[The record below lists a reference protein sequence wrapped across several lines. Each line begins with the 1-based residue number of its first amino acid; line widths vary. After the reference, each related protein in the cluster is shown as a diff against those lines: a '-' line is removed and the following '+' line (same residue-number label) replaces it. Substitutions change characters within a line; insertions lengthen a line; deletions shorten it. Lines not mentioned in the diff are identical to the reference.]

1 VRRNFGALLMQQHN
15 VNVAKR
21 VELAPAVSAKSN
33 KRQGHLSLAISTS
46 RCGRCSTKDVS
57 QQNINQFR
65 STRANLASASTSL
78 VPQAQPVLF
87 NLQKFF
93 V

>member
-1 VRRNFGALLMQQHN
+1 MQQHN
-15 VNVAKR
+15 VNVAER
-21 VELAPAVSAKSN
+21 IELASTVSAKSN
-33 KRQGHLSLAISTS
+33 KRQGHLSLVISGS
-46 RCGRCSTKDVS
+46 CCGRCSAKGVS
-57 QQNINQFR
+57 QQDVNQFR

-87 NLQKFF
+87 NLQEFF